1 MARSPSNPQLV
12 LKPQDL
18 VVLLRLALDQGPAPT
33 YAALGSE
40 LGITASEIHAAVNPN
55 DANVVLLERAAEHLG
70 NAQHRLPDMPQSRST
85 LSSNMRQRIRRS
97 ASIAQPTIWE

>member
-1 MARSPSNPQLV
+1 MANTGSAMARSPSNPQLV
-12 LKPQDL
+12 VKPQDL

-55 DANVVLLERAAEHLG
+55 DANVVLLERAAEQISRPDAGLG
-70 NAQHRLPDMPQSRST
+70 GAGGGG
-85 LSSNMRQRIRRS
+85 
-97 ASIAQPTIWE
+97 

>member
-1 MARSPSNPQLV
+1 
-12 LKPQDL
+12 
-18 VVLLRLALDQGPAPT
+18 
-33 YAALGSE
+33 
-40 LGITASEIHAAVNPN
+40 VNPN

-70 NAQHRLPDMPQSRST
+70 DEQHRLPDTPQSRST